1 MEKKH
6 NSYEDN
12 AYHWLK
18 RKGLA
23 EKYEHPGI
31 YCIKV
36 DDEIVYIGK
45 SHNMLKRVAQH
56 YVGIQKQSNKK
67 YRILAEA
74 QRKGHQ
80 ITFDVLYYAQEG
92 YYSAVTDE
100 IGFMEGVY
108 IREHTP
114 ILNTQ
119 IPKAE
124 NWHLFEVNKV
134 DAKSILKDMLNGAG
148 DA

>member
-1 MEKKH
+1 MDKKR
-6 NSYEDN
+6 NCYEEN
-12 AYHWLK
+12 AYQWLK

-92 YYSAVTDE
+92 YYSAITDE

-108 IREHTP
+108 IREYAP

-119 IPKAE
+119 IPKAH
-124 NWHLFEVNKV
+124 NWRKFEVNKV
-134 DAKSILKDMLNGAG
+134 DAKSILNDILQGE
-148 DA
+148 